1 MRILTNV
8 VIFVLIMSVSAV
20 IALLS
25 LDPLTL
31 THMGIF
37 GSCFEGGCGYAA
49 IFVGFP
55 LITLVLT
62 TAGCVIWFVLRRRG

>member
-1 MRILTNV
+1 MRILANV
-8 VIFVLIMSVSAV
+8 IVFLLIMAVSAV

-25 LDPLTL
+25 LDPLS
-31 THMGIF
+31 HMGVF

-49 IFVGFP
+49 VFVGFP

-62 TAGCVIWFVLRRRG
+62 AVGCVIWFVLRRR